1 METSERLQEI
11 KIIESS
17 DSCSL
22 ADSKALQGDVTL
34 ALFGNFYHSL
44 NENVISW
51 PIKQEQEKVAKNQD
65 SLQMK
70 ISREFKFLSV

>member
-22 ADSKALQGDVTL
+22 ADSKAQQGDVTL

-51 PIKQEQEKVAKNQD
+51 PIKHEQEKVATEIKT
-65 SLQMK
+65 
-70 ISREFKFLSV
+70 F